1 MEITE
6 VLRRGIVTEKSVKL
20 QERNQ
25 YTFKVAL
32 DANKIDIRRAVE
44 SLFNVHVIKVNVMR
58 MPGKPHWSR
67 NASTSGVMRPRSSAM
82 SGRLPSSARTVSK
95 KSTPGPS
102 TQRPISAVGLPAGTS
117 Q

>member
-6 VLRRGIVTEKSVKL
+6 VLRQGIVTEKSVKL

-44 SLFNVHVIKVNVMR
+44 TLFKVDVVKVNVMR
-58 MPGKPHWSR
+58 MPGKPKWIR
-67 NASTSGVMRPRSSAM
+67 RRGVAPRPV
-82 SGRLPSSARTVSK
+82 PAREWKKAIVTVK
-95 KSTPGPS
+95 EGQTIDILK
-102 TQRPISAVGLPAGTS
+102 A
-117 Q
+117 